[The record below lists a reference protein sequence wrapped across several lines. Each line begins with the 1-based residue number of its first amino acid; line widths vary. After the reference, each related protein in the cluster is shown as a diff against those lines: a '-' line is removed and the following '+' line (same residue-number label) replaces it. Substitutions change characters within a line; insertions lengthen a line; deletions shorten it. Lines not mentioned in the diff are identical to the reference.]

1 MSERVTGLPL
11 ASCSVKSAAGWST
24 CRAPLAD
31 GTRRAKTKLP
41 QQKRPNSRS
50 EEHTSELQ
58 SLPPR
63 RSSDL
68 VGILQ
73 REIGRRLVHLQSAA
87 GGWHTAREDKVT
99 PTEKAKQR
107 EGQHAEHRAAD
118 FAAVA
123 FRLAVR
129 PL

>member
-1 MSERVTGLPL
+1 MIDRRTPMRGW
-11 ASCSVKSAAGWST
+11 VKSSLSPRLRVQLPWAASSVI
-24 CRAPLAD
+24 PF
-31 GTRRAKTKLP
+31 KTVSAV
-41 QQKRPNSRS
+41 R
-50 EEHTSELQ
+50 T
-58 SLPPR
+58 
-63 RSSDL
+63 
-68 VGILQ
+68 VVILQ

-99 PTEKAKQR
+99 PAEKAKQR

-123 FRLAVR
+123 FRLVVR